1 MWAVSTEDSGLI
13 VQSTNDSECVIS
25 DPDPLKS
32 VNWNARRHSV
42 ANRRHVELVGFSDTL
57 SKMYHGVLHCVMELY
72 RDDRDC
78 QISWQHFRNAADKLA
93 EMHKYVKLTIL
104 KVYEL
109 GIVEGA
115 ASFSSDFFD
124 KIRDMP
130 PQDGNRNIPFD
141 CVQHYL
147 SRPDDP
153 PPKSLRRIKRV
164 AVRRR
169 SRHLRNVGEIIEH
182 HLHPTSV
189 NSKQTESGSSSY
201 AHQPST
207 LEWDAGK
214 HSNWTVI
221 QKTSSCMSLDT
232 EIDCPSEDSG
242 TSLSSCTCD
251 DYLTDTSNST
261 NEEDD

>member
-1 MWAVSTEDSGLI
+1 MGWS
-13 VQSTNDSECVIS
+13 S
-25 DPDPLKS
+25 DFLESQDPETCTS
-32 VNWNARRHSV
+32 
-42 ANRRHVELVGFSDTL
+42 RRHVRIIKSLL
-57 SKMYHGVLHCVMELY
+57 APSKNM
-72 RDDRDC
+72 
-78 QISWQHFRNAADKLA
+78 
-93 EMHKYVKLTIL
+93 
-104 KVYEL
+104 
-109 GIVEGA
+109 
-115 ASFSSDFFD
+115 
-124 KIRDMP
+124 
-130 PQDGNRNIPFD
+130 
-141 CVQHYL
+141 
-147 SRPDDP
+147 PDDP

-182 HLHPTSV
+182 HLHPNSV
-189 NSKQTESGSSSY
+189 TSKQTESGSSSY

-207 LEWDAGK
+207 LEWDARK